1 MINSSRLSTLN
12 SVPSTRAGQDE
23 LKSSDNMFSAL
34 GSGQELTGQ
43 DTILAGNLPMSNGVA
58 LAGANSFSQLLE
70 LSKVDKPEVQTVKN
84 ERSDKQSNDDGKL
97 ASDSQKKT
105 KSENGPKKSA
115 KTKDK
120 QSDSQ
125 GDNEQALS
133 QLLTA
138 QQIGTAQQMGTTQKM
153 ETSQQTGTPKAN
165 LLANAQAK
173 VQTAVAEKIQNPL
186 LNSQTQ
192 TQLTDQQVNQLGDGP
207 KSLGE
212 VMKTLDDKLGRLSA
226 MQDNGHL
233 ENKQVSRPDQ
243 LGEIA
248 SKFDDVKFEFDL
260 NPEAKVG
267 ATKVMSGADGKNL
280 QNQEL
285 MKRMAEMEWAQNDMA
300 IRDLL
305 TQQTLQERALEQLT
319 LDRVEQFSQLKGAQ
333 IDKLQMQDLQSA
345 AALKQM
351 QLREIQATAQ
361 PQWLSY
367 RDLSPE
373 QQSMLDAM
381 SSSQI
386 AQNANQG
393 SSNLAGTNSGQ
404 VSARLANPADT
415 GSNLVMTRDAIAGLN
430 SMPSMG
436 SDQFSNTQNQQNPQ
450 GNSSG
455 QGADSAAMTGVGAA
469 RGEQNK
475 AKGLGLETDEKN
487 DAQAKQAER
496 SREMARAAAL
506 RTQSIAAELA
516 AKGGGTAKV
525 QIKDSQLGVVELRIN
540 MTDNNKVNVE
550 LIANSE
556 RIKNELEKQS
566 EELKAGLEKHKVT
579 LEGVSFATDA
589 KLGDTGFQN
598 SSQNENS
605 RANQQQQQQ
614 QNFSSFSQNNGNS
627 SQQNF
632 GGGERFFNGQQ
643 IPATVPA
650 SNSGN
655 ARKNYSGKN
664 DTQTNVQRNANGSL
678 KVIA

>member
-1 MINSSRLSTLN
+1 MINSSRLSPLN

-23 LKSSDNMFSAL
+23 LKSGDSMFSTL

-43 DTILAGNLPMSNGVA
+43 DSLLAGSLPMTNGVA

-84 ERSDKQSNDDGKL
+84 ERSDKQSSDDGKL
-97 ASDSQKKT
+97 ANDSQKKT

-115 KTKDK
+115 KSKDK
-120 QSDSQ
+120 KSDSQ
-125 GDNEQALS
+125 DDNEQALS

-138 QQIGTAQQMGTTQKM
+138 QQMGTAKVNPLAHA
-153 ETSQQTGTPKAN
+153 QT
-165 LLANAQAK
+165 K
-173 VQTAVAEKIQNPL
+173 VQTAAVENVQNL
-186 LNSQTQ
+186 LNNKQAQTQ
-192 TQLTDQQVNQLGDGP
+192 QADQLVTQVGDGP
-207 KSLGE
+207 KSLGD

-233 ENKQVSRPDQ
+233 ENHQATKPDQ

-248 SKFDDVKFEFDL
+248 SKFDDVKFEFNA

-267 ATKVMSGADGKNL
+267 ATKVISGVDGKNL

-305 TQQTLQERALEQLT
+305 AQQSLQERALEQFT
-319 LDRVEQFSQLKGAQ
+319 LDRVEQLSQLKGAQ
-333 IDKLQMQDLQSA
+333 LDKLQMQDLHSA
-345 AALKQM
+345 AALRQM
-351 QLREIQATAQ
+351 QLREAQATAQ

-367 RDLSPE
+367 RDLSPD
-373 QQSMLDAM
+373 QQAMLDAM
-381 SSSQI
+381 SGPQI
-386 AQNANQG
+386 AQNTNQ
-393 SSNLAGTNSGQ
+393 SSSTLNGTNGGQ
-404 VSARLANPADT
+404 VSARLANPTDT
-415 GSNLVMTRDAIAGLN
+415 GSNLVMTRDAVAGLN
-430 SMPSMG
+430 AMPSTG
-436 SDQFSNTQNQQNPQ
+436 SEQFSNTQNQQNSQ

-455 QGADSAAMTGVGAA
+455 QGADSASVTGVGAA

-475 AKGLGLETDEKN
+475 AKGLGLETDEKA

-540 MTDNNKVNVE
+540 MSDNNKVNVE

-556 RIKNELEKQS
+556 RIKNELEKQTD
-566 EELKAGLEKHKVT
+566 ELKAGLEKHKVM

-605 RANQQQQQQ
+605 RSNQQQQQQQQQ
-614 QNFSSFSQNNGNS
+614 QNFSSFSQNSGNS

-632 GGGERFFNGQQ
+632 SGGERFFNGPQ
-643 IPATVPA
+643 IPAAVPA

-664 DTQTNVQRNANGSL
+664 DPQTNVQRNANGSL